1 MKLCYGISCQ
11 LARLGQQAK
20 PLKRKRAGGG
30 GKPLKERASFH
41 MSSIRP
47 KS

>member
-11 LARLGQQAK
+11 LARLRQQAE
-20 PLKRKRAGGG
+20 PLKRKSPGGG
-30 GKPLKERASFH
+30 SKPLKKRASFH
-41 MSSIRP
+41 LSFTRP